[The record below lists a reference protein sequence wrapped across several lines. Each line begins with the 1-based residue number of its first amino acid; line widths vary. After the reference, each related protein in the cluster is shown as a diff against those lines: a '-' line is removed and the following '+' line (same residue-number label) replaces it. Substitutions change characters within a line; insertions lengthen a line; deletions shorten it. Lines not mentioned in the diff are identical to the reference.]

1 MSKVDFKHPYDFR
14 KLSRYNPDSSIC
26 DLLSEDV
33 YFGLRYTK
41 DNITKTTTQLYDN
54 SIGVLVKDKKQRYQ
68 FLTVTATMGAGFL
81 TALTFNLLGADYAH
95 SMDYTAEKISSHS
108 FKFETIAHAAFSGI
122 TFMTLSTRKYMKEG
136 NTFWKS
142 VHLSGKD
149 LAVLTAVATP
159 IALKGYNYF
168 RGVLVTHDIVNGIDP
183 KWAVFWAQLKLVGP
197 YYISVLTTHK
207 VARYFTDKIGF
218 TKKVVPNGIVKK
230 ELDDKIISSVDRID
244 TKSIDN
250 IIDTTS

>member
-1 MSKVDFKHPYDFR
+1 M
-14 KLSRYNPDSSIC
+14 
-26 DLLSEDV
+26 
-33 YFGLRYTK
+33 
-41 DNITKTTTQLYDN
+41 
-54 SIGVLVKDKKQRYQ
+54 
-68 FLTVTATMGAGFL
+68 
-81 TALTFNLLGADYAH
+81 
-95 SMDYTAEKISSHS
+95 
-108 FKFETIAHAAFSGI
+108 
-122 TFMTLSTRKYMKEG
+122 
-136 NTFWKS
+136 
-142 VHLSGKD
+142 
-149 LAVLTAVATP
+149 
-159 IALKGYNYF
+159 
-168 RGVLVTHDIVNGIDP
+168 THDIVNGIDP